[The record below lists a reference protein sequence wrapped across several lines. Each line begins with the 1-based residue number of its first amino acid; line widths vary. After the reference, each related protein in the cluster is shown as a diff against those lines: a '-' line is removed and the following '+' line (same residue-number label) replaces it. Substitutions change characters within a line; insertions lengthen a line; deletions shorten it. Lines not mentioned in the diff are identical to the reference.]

1 MKFNNIIR
9 AIDVHV
15 AGEPL
20 RFVVDGIPAL
30 KGKTMAEKMAY
41 MKENYDHL
49 RKGSMQE
56 PRGFRDIFGAVV
68 TEPVTE
74 NADCGVFYMDCG
86 TYYPMCGT
94 GTIGLAIML
103 VNTGRVKAVEPVTT
117 VTIDTP
123 GGQVSC
129 DVNVKNGNAVSAE
142 YVNVPSFLYRK
153 GVEVDSSTF
162 GKLTVD
168 IGYGGNF
175 VIFIKAED
183 IGVELNNEN
192 KNKLIGPALEVT
204 EKIRQKVK
212 IQHPEKQDINY
223 IDSCMYIDKR
233 PGNLLVI
240 GKGQVSRSASGT
252 GTPARMARE
261 YAYGNLAMDEEFVH
275 TGLIGTKLY
284 GRLIERTKV
293 GDLTAVI
300 ARVRSNAYITGFHE
314 LFIDENDPLKEGIFI

>member
-1 MKFNNIIR
+1 VKLNNIIR
-9 AIDVHV
+9 AIDIHV

-20 RFVVDGIPAL
+20 RFIVDGIPVL
-30 KGKTMAEKMAY
+30 RGKTMNDKMNY
-41 MKENYDHL
+41 MKENHDHL
-49 RKGSMQE
+49 RKSALRE
-56 PRGFRDIFGAVV
+56 PRGFRDIFGGIV

-74 NADCGVFYMDCG
+74 NADCGVFYLDCG

-94 GTIGLAIML
+94 GTIGLAVML
-103 VNTGRVKAVEPVTT
+103 VNTGRVKAIEPVTT

-129 DVNVKNGNAVSAE
+129 DVNVKDGHTNSAE

-153 GVEVDSSTF
+153 AVEVESSSF
-162 GKLTVD
+162 GKLKVD

-175 VIFIKAED
+175 VIFIKSED
-183 IGVELNNEN
+183 IGVELNNDN
-192 KNKLIGPALEVT
+192 KNELIEPALEIT
-204 EKIRQKVK
+204 EKIRKKVK
-212 IQHPEKQDINY
+212 IQHPKQDIDY
-223 IDSCMYIDKR
+223 IDSCMYIDER

-261 YAYGNLAMDEEFVH
+261 HAYGNLVVGEEFIH

-284 GRLIERTKV
+284 GRIIKETKV
-293 GDLTAVI
+293 GDLTATI
-300 ARVRSNAYITGFHE
+300 SRIKSQAFITGFHE
-314 LFIDENDPLKEGIFI
+314 LFIDQEDPLKEGIFI

>member
-9 AIDVHV
+9 AIDIHV

-20 RFVVDGIPAL
+20 RFIVDGIPVL
-30 KGKTMAEKMAY
+30 RGKTMNDKMSY
-41 MKENYDHL
+41 MKNNYDYL
-49 RKGSMQE
+49 RKSTLRE
-56 PRGFRDIFGAVV
+56 PRGFRDIFGGVV

-74 NADCGVFYMDCG
+74 NADCGVFYLDCG

-94 GTIGLAIML
+94 GTIGLAVML
-103 VNTGRVKAVEPVTT
+103 VNTGRIKATEPITK

-123 GGQVSC
+123 SGQVSC
-129 DVNVKNGNAVSAE
+129 DVNVEKGHANSAE
-142 YVNVPSFLYRK
+142 YVNVPSFLYRRD
-153 GVEVDSSTF
+153 VEVESGTF
-162 GKLTVD
+162 GKLKVD

-192 KNKLIGPALEVT
+192 KNDLIKPALEIT
-204 EKIRQKVK
+204 EKIRKKVK
-212 IQHPEKQDINY
+212 IQHPEQDINY
-223 IDSCMYIDKR
+223 IDSCMYIDER

-261 YAYGNLAMDEEFVH
+261 YAYENLAMEEEFIH

-284 GRLIERTKV
+284 GRIIEETKV
-293 GDLTAVI
+293 GNLTAVI
-300 ARVRSNAYITGFHE
+300 TRVRSNAFITGFHE
-314 LFIDENDPLKEGIFI
+314 LFIDEDDPLKEGIFI